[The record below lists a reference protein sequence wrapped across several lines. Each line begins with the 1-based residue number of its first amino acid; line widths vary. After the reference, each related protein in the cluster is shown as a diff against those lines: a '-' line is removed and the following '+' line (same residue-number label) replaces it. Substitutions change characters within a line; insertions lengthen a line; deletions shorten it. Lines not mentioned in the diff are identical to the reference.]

1 MEFRRL
7 QSLDPGAVSTDDD
20 GTGRLEFALDIVN
33 TEFDD
38 FCSKQAQTSGRLQ
51 LTVLTSDPEVI
62 GRLRR
67 WSRAAA
73 AAATGLQKIQVFEV
87 VGPNEATQEAEWCE
101 DMDADGDV
109 EAVPL
114 EVLRTTAGDSAPF
127 DRHFQS
133 WLLEQSTSTEHVRLL
148 LPPLE
153 APLSLHCDMQAAL
166 VSPLSLPFT
175 HRLLLT
181 PEKTGWHAGGR
192 GAVAVYHLEVTGR
205 VARAGLCQSAIH
217 GEPLLL
223 RASACVR
230 QSWDE
235 LVANSQSLR
244 SLCSE
249 LLASGDVLIARL
261 AGGKTLPDVSGRF
274 AVMPASSAPEGDGGT
289 LLLCSLVP
297 AELVL
302 PPGGPPPYCADE
314 PVPQQVTAEVRRRL
328 AGLSRR
334 VEYNPLEVPCGLSE
348 ALAALSQKPSAPHGA
363 ANTQAPGPESARPG
377 QPPSSTASSAG
388 PSRGGRAGARGGTT
402 AGARAGSRAGG
413 RVGRGGARGGS
424 GRGRPLFWKEDWAE
438 TGQ

>member
-1 MEFRRL
+1 M
-7 QSLDPGAVSTDDD
+7 
-20 GTGRLEFALDIVN
+20 
-33 TEFDD
+33 
-38 FCSKQAQTSGRLQ
+38 QAQTSGRLQ

-87 VGPNEATQEAEWCE
+87 VGPTEAPQEADWCE

-192 GAVAVYHLEVTGR
+192 GAVAVYQLEVTGRVARAGLSVAIYNMSPLLPAVAVYQLEVTGR

-249 LLASGDVLIARL
+249 LVASGDVLIARL

-314 PVPQQVTAEVRRRL
+314 PVPQRVTAEVRRRL

-363 ANTQAPGPESARPG
+363 TSTQAPGPESARPG
-377 QPPSSTASSAG
+377 QPPSSAASSAG
-388 PSRGGRAGARGGTT
+388 PSRGGRAGAR
-402 AGARAGSRAGG
+402 AGSRAGSRAGG
-413 RVGRGGARGGS
+413 RAGRGGARGGS